1 MKAFT
6 AQRKIAASSEY
17 IFKAIEDSTLLGKWW
32 GPAGFTITSNTFE
45 FKPGGKWSF
54 VMHGPDGK
62 DYPNVTIFREISRPR
77 KVAIRHDSNP
87 QFTVTVSIEDVE
99 DGSTV
104 SWHQEF
110 DSEDVAKNIAHIAKP
125 ANEQI
130 LDKLKTLIESTG
142 SPSNRK
148 D

>member
-6 AQRKIAASSEY
+6 SEKKIAASSEK
-17 IFKAIEDSTLLGKWW
+17 IFKAFEDPTLLGKWW

-54 VMHGPDGK
+54 VMHGPGGNT
-62 DYPNVTIFREISRPR
+62 YPNETIFQKIARPN

-87 QFTVTVSIEDVE
+87 HFTVTATIEDIK
-99 DGSTV
+99 GGAIIR
-104 SWHQEF
+104 WHQDF
-110 DSEDVAKNIAHIAKP
+110 DSEDVAKNIAHIVKP

-130 LDKLKTLIESTG
+130 LDKLKALVESTQQVL
-142 SPSNRK
+142 
-148 D
+148 